1 MSTSERP
8 CGRVAQRLH
17 VLADVLVRRPDEL
30 AGVNGALAPGVH
42 DEIDVILRQ
51 ELAVR
56 APQLEGGPPQGRL
69 AELRHSELYGAEIEH
84 RRGLQALD
92 RDLPAVITEGDLQS
106 AALEVRTRPVGQDET
121 EGPSRRPNTRV
132 APISER

>member
-1 MSTSERP
+1 M
-8 CGRVAQRLH
+8 
-17 VLADVLVRRPDEL
+17 
-30 AGVNGALAPGVH
+30 H

-69 AELRHSELYGAEIEH
+69 AELRIPSSTVPRSSTDGAFRLSI
-84 RRGLQALD
+84 GIS
-92 RDLPAVITEGDLQS
+92 PAVITEGDLQS